1 MLSFGV
7 LVEDLL
13 GKFMYISQ
21 FRRYAQLSSGTRD
34 ILLDGS
40 FEYPRQMFV
49 KKPSY
54 MSITHSH
61 YLEV

>member
-1 MLSFGV
+1 METAANRLSLYFEAAFGV

-34 ILLDGS
+34 ILLL
-40 FEYPRQMFV
+40 PPLHTRQ
-49 KKPSY
+49 PQ
-54 MSITHSH
+54 
-61 YLEV
+61 